1 MNDNKIWCAS
11 FDIGKK
17 NFSFYVEE
25 IDLSYL
31 DTIED
36 VSYKLRYNNNGT
48 STDVFTSLLEHLFLD
63 GKTILLENVDITS
76 NCDKNLTLD
85 PETFHNMTEVLDKYV
100 SIWDKCSV
108 FVIEKQMQFG
118 LQINPMAL
126 KLGQHCYSYFSFKYG
141 RFKDII
147 EYPAYNKTQVLGAEK
162 TITKNGKFKSMD
174 KTARKK
180 WCVQKALHIL
190 SCRKDVDTFEK
201 INDSKKKDDL
211 SDVICQ
217 LASWKYLTF
226 VKKNN

>member
-1 MNDNKIWCAS
+1 MDNKIWCAS

-31 DTIED
+31 ETIAD
-36 VSYKLRYNNNGT
+36 VSPKLRYNTNG
-48 STDVFTSLLEHLFLD
+48 SPTDVFTDLLDHLFTD
-63 GKTILLENVDITS
+63 GKTILLENVDITA
-76 NCDKNLTLD
+76 NCDKKVTLD
-85 PETFHNMTEVLDKYV
+85 PETFHNMTEILDKYI

-126 KLGQHCYSYFSFKYG
+126 KLGQHCYSYFCFKYG
-141 RFKDII
+141 RFKEIL

-162 TITKNGKFKSMD
+162 SLCKNGKFKSMD
-174 KTARKK
+174 KPARKK
-180 WCVQKALHIL
+180 WSVQKALYIL
-190 SCRKDVDTFEK
+190 TCRNEMTTVQK
-201 INDSKKKDDL
+201 INSSKKKDDL

-226 VKKNN
+226 IQKK